1 MINSPDITPVKKAL
15 VDTFTGYAFLVFEV
29 SREECIINAWSRDA
43 ATEQAAR
50 DKYVNH
56 PITGIPNDNIV
67 RFGLDA
73 IRKTFVTGQSQ
84 VIDCTTIQND
94 IPVKSMIRAIP
105 NVLDPN
111 TVFVAVEQPE
121 PVKGLI
127 EDKWKLALEA
137 SGDGIWDINLE
148 NNHIFFS
155 ERWHEIFGYTP
166 GEIQTRDDWRK
177 KIHPEDAQ
185 EALKKYDDY
194 LSGAAPDYASEL
206 RYRCKDGSYKWI
218 LSRGV
223 MAARDA
229 NGKATRFIGTH
240 TDIHHRKQNERALEE
255 SEKRYKALF
264 NYAEAMICTHNTDG
278 IIMSV
283 NPFTSKVLGY
293 SAEEMIGMPI
303 SNIIPDYLRDRFNVE
318 YLEKVSSEGSAEG
331 IMRVISK
338 SGKKRYLLYHNY
350 LFENDGSKAYVIGF
364 AQDITDR
371 VRAEEALK
379 SSMDTFSSVFNHS
392 GIGIALVDTDGKWLD
407 ANPVVC
413 NITGYEKEELLRM
426 NFREITHEEDVVKD
440 LAQIRQM
447 LERKI
452 DTYTLEKR
460 YLTKSGGIKW
470 VSLTVSMVWKNSDTP
485 AFFIAQIIDVTQQ
498 KLLRD
503 EIDRQKK
510 ELESSQ
516 ANLIEKVKQLEEMS
530 HIVAHNLRGPANN
543 IKLLTETLKIKLG
556 GTSDNENAQ
565 IISESVTEA
574 EAADMIGKASD
585 SLLNTLEL
593 LLSIAEIRL
602 SGRIAFD
609 HCNINEI
616 IRTIQQQ
623 LQGNILESKAVINMH
638 LDVPYVEYPKHY
650 LENIFYNLI
659 SNAIKYRREGVTPEI
674 LILSEQQNGR
684 TRIKVK
690 DNGSGL
696 DMERFGSKLF
706 RLNQVFHRN
715 KDSKGIGLFLVRN
728 QVESLGGKIQA
739 TSKVNEGSEFVVTL

>member
-1 MINSPDITPVKKAL
+1 MINSPDITTIKKAL
-15 VDTFTGYAFLVFEV
+15 VDTFTCYAFLVFEV
-29 SREECIINAWSRDA
+29 NRDECIINVWSKDA

-50 DKYVNH
+50 SKYLTLTV
-56 PITGIPNDNIV
+56 TGIRNDNIIH
-67 RFGLDA
+67 FGLDT
-73 IRKTFVTGQSQ
+73 IRRTFATGQSL
-84 VIDCTTIQND
+84 VIDYATLNND
-94 IPVKSMIRAIP
+94 VPVKSIIRTIP
-105 NVLDPN
+105 NVLDN
-111 TVFVAVEQPE
+111 DTVFVVVEQPE
-121 PVKGLI
+121 TAKRLI
-127 EDKWKLALEA
+127 EDKWKLALDA

-155 ERWHEIFGYTP
+155 DRWHEIFGYTP
-166 GEIQTRDDWRK
+166 DEIQTRDDWRK
-177 KIHPEDAQ
+177 KIHPEDAPH
-185 EALKKYDDY
+185 ALKAYDDY
-194 LSGAAPDYASEL
+194 ISGADPNYVSEL
-206 RYRCKDGSYKWI
+206 RYLCKDGSYKWI

-223 MAARDA
+223 IAARDA
-229 NGKATRFIGTH
+229 NGKPARFIGTH

-264 NYAEAMICTHNTDG
+264 NYAEAMICTHDTDG
-278 IIMSV
+278 TILSV
-283 NPFTSKVLGY
+283 NPFTRKVLGY
-293 SAEEMIGMPI
+293 TQEEMIGSSI
-303 SNIIPDYLRDRFNVE
+303 SNLIPAYLRDRFNAD

-338 SGKKRYLLYHNY
+338 SGEKRYLLYHNY
-350 LFENDGSKAYVIGF
+350 LFENEGSKPYVIGF

-371 VRAEEALK
+371 VQAEEALK
-379 SSMDTFSSVFNHS
+379 SSRDTFSSVFNHS
-392 GIGIALVDTDGKWLD
+392 GIGIALLDTDGKWLD

-413 NITGYEKEELLRM
+413 NITGYEKTELLKM
-426 NFREITHEEDVVKD
+426 NFRDITHEEDVVKD
-440 LAQIRQM
+440 LVQMRQM

-460 YLTKSGGIKW
+460 YLTKNGGIKW

-485 AFFIAQIIDVTQQ
+485 AFFIAQIVDVTQP

-503 EIDRQKK
+503 KIDRQKK
-510 ELESSQ
+510 ELEQSQ

-543 IKLLTETLKIKLG
+543 IKLLTETLKVKLG

-602 SGRIAFD
+602 SGGIAFD
-609 HCNINEI
+609 HCDINEI

-623 LQGNILESKAVINMH
+623 LQGNILESKAIINTH

-659 SNAIKYRREGVTPEI
+659 SNAIKYRREGISPEI
-674 LILSEQQNGR
+674 LIFSEQQNGR

-696 DMERFGSKLF
+696 DMERFGNKLF